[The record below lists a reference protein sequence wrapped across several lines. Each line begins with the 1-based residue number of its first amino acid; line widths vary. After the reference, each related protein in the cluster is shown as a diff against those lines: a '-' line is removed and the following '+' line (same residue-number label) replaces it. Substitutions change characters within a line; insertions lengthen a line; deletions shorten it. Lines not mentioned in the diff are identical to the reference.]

1 MSNNLCPICLS
12 NMNEGDNIY
21 KIECGHTFH
30 IECIMKW
37 FRSSK
42 GQCPCCLDNPFTQKH
57 TTTNLY
63 IGTWNR
69 LYVTERC
76 SALRRYSKKKESPDK
91 LKEKFTK
98 LKIKENELKD
108 LRNQK
113 SGITK
118 SNEYRNL
125 IKKRQNIDKKLYNKQ
140 NTILKMKAKIISDYP
155 TVQTI

>member
-57 TTTNLY
+57 TTTNL
-63 IGTWNR
+63 
-69 LYVTERC
+69 
-76 SALRRYSKKKESPDK
+76 DK